1 MKSLTWVISKKEF
14 IHIFRDSR
22 TLIMVLIFPVFFLV
36 LFGYAV
42 SFDVKHLPLAVLDQD
57 KTAAS
62 REFILKFTHG
72 GYFDLV
78 ENLDSVSQF
87 GARLD
92 SGKAK
97 VIFNIPSGFSKDLAT
112 GKKTKVQVLL
122 DGSDP
127 TIASSATGYVS
138 SIAEEFYQQV
148 MIKVLQRRGIKGMG
162 KRPVNLETRI
172 WYNENLRSLNFFIPG
187 LICVILMMMSATL
200 TSLTIVAEKE
210 EGTMEALVVSPVRKN
225 ELMLGKILPYVII
238 ALLDVVLVV
247 AVGSLWFHV
256 PIKGSLILLFGSSFI
271 FLLGAMG
278 IGLFISVNARSSQ
291 EAIMIALLATLLPT
305 ILLSGFVFP
314 IENMP
319 LVLQGISYLIP
330 ATYFLVV
337 LRGIFLKGI
346 GLNYLWWDLLLL
358 SVFTLL
364 IILGSARKFKKR
376 IE

>member
-127 TIASSATGYVS
+127 TIASSATGYIS